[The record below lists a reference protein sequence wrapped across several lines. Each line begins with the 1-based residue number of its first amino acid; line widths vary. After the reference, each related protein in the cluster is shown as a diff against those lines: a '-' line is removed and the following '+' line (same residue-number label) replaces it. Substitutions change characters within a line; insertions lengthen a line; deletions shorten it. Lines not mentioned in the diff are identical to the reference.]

1 VTDIN
6 GVDPHELSTAHT
18 VVWTNDYCR
27 ALRKAGDVGK
37 TLRVLFGGSHLSQP
51 SLTRFGVRP
60 GSWVY
65 AIRVDKGCLFIVA
78 GMRVE
83 RFIGISEYVKD
94 VLGLPESYL
103 SLHLFKLEE
112 RLQLEHPEWGH
123 LLPWGCLVE
132 VALGTNGSSIRLDR
146 LVPADVVEKIRFMSR
161 RGERPIKRLEAGAIK
176 SSVGLQGG
184 AYRLSD
190 ASASQFARILVQVP

>member
-1 VTDIN
+1 MTDTN
-6 GVDPHELSTAHT
+6 AGDPHRHQPAHT

-51 SLTRFGVRP
+51 SLTSFGVRP

-65 AIRVDKGCLFIVA
+65 SLRVDKGCLVIVA
-78 GMRVE
+78 AMRVE

-103 SLHLFKLEE
+103 SLHLFTLEE
-112 RLQLEHPEWGH
+112 RLRREHPEGGH
-123 LLPWGCLVE
+123 LLPRGFIVE

-146 LVPADVVEKIRFMSR
+146 LVPADVVEKMRFVSR
-161 RGERPIKRLEAGAIK
+161 RGERPIKHLEAGVIN
-176 SSVGLQGG
+176 
-184 AYRLSD
+184 
-190 ASASQFARILVQVP
+190 AR